1 MLDEYWRSGKGK
13 GRGRGRRGARGKRAD
28 AKGGHG
34 NERSETEEQQ
44 EPEEVESIEEGVWT
58 PMDIVTNTMDKYTA
72 AESSQNMDMTY
83 DIEGGSDLEDQKS
96 DKDLGRLVRRRTLNV
111 KPNLESTKKRF
122 VRREIMKNVN
132 RFDVLRNLEE
142 EEEG

>member
-1 MLDEYWRSGKGK
+1 MEEEGEGDDKELAST
-13 GRGRGRRGARGKRAD
+13 
-28 AKGGHG
+28 
-34 NERSETEEQQ
+34 NEGEKSEEL
-44 EPEEVESIEEGVWT
+44 ESIEEGVWT
-58 PMDIVTNTMDKYTA
+58 PAEIGTNTMDKYTA
-72 AESSQNMDMTY
+72 AESSQNMDMTH